1 MPLRQKQG
9 SFNPSSC
16 ALFTSFV
23 TFLFKISLFS
33 LGCIIDSRM
42 QLRRTKVGLVPLRF
56 GQFGFFYS
64 TSRLHDLTTVI
75 ALHWGACWE
84 LLSSSVLHQMIY
96 NTHCNENKVLG
107 VSSNISSFLC
117 SRLVELSQG
126 RTTKHIS
133 KWFSALAL
141 HRSNFTLIFTHS
153 PWIQAAYFKDDSWYR
168 KLLAVL
174 MVGSNS

>member
-1 MPLRQKQG
+1 MECLWDKIQSQ
-9 SFNPSSC
+9 FVHQCC

-33 LGCIIDSRM
+33 LRCIIDSRM

-96 NTHCNENKVLG
+96 NTHCNENKVLC

-133 KWFSALAL
+133 KWFSTAPIL
-141 HRSNFTLIFTHS
+141 HYFYAFSLDTGGIFQRRFV
-153 PWIQAAYFKDDSWYR
+153 I
-168 KLLAVL
+168 
-174 MVGSNS
+174 